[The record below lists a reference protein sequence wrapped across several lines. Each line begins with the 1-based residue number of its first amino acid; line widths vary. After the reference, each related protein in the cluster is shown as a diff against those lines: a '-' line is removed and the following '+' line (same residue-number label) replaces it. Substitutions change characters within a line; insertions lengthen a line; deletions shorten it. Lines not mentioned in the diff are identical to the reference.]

1 MCICFLLKC
10 IRKELSRRH
19 KIRAI
24 HRLEAIIGESF
35 YWEESISRISFDND
49 NVSFDNENIL

>member
-10 IRKELSRRH
+10 IRKEMSRRH

-35 YWEESISRISFDND
+35 YWEESISHITFDND
-49 NVSFDNENIL
+49 IVL